1 MSMRLFRSTTLDSN
15 ANTYVG
21 DQLSLFVGN
30 DYILRIS
37 DNTTPGGV
45 TVKGGGS
52 GGTGSFV
59 RSDITATSG
68 QTAFTATYT
77 PNYVDVYYN
86 GLILP
91 VASYTATNGSTVTL
105 NNPAIAGDTVTIIAW
120 SISNVSINTG
130 DITFG
135 TNGNPNGISSSD
147 NDAYISIN
155 APGVN
160 GAVDLWSGGW
170 NGPFG
175 GEVYMDSSGVWLY
188 TNDESN
194 YWLFDNSGNLNLAYD
209 GGITFT
215 NGTINTV
222 GGGINVR
229 AYNGSFTI
237 SVDETLQPTTP
248 YVAWT
253 FDQSGVLALP
263 DGGYIDNNGGITRLG
278 AGNVGAQIG
287 SADTQNY
294 ATATDTGVVIQT
306 LADSTNSNWTFD
318 LNGNLTLP
326 SGGTINWANGSN
338 ALVGGGGGNAST
350 GDITFAGNVIS
361 STNGNIVIGTAL
373 VPSGNATIDLG
384 TIDNQWRS
392 LYVSGQTIYLGGVPL
407 STSGNS
413 LIVNGSA
420 VATTGNIT
428 FTDTTLGTV
437 NTGSNV
443 NISLINGEYLAGT
456 GGSLSFDGSSYLTYP
471 GVSMGSG
478 AFTAQLWFYIPIS
491 VDLSSIQLAFL
502 GSNNN
507 SQSLGIYTGSGQG
520 GAGYAQ
526 ITIDA
531 LRSEHVTFYVGRI
544 PQGQWNHLAVARDSS
559 NNVNVWLNGQG
570 QASQSWD
577 ANFSGLSEEIGGWS
591 YGGYYMQGWIT
602 NLELIV
608 GGTIFDP
615 NSNSITVPT
624 PPLTSVEGT
633 ELLLLASS
641 ATGALVDSSYN
652 NYTMTP
658 MGAVTYSGIN
668 NWEFSADGTLTLPAS
683 NSIAAPIGSNVNIS
697 TTYQQVNINQAAYMD
712 FNASGG
718 TEWVSMSPG
727 IQLNDSAFSIQF
739 WIYRRNLFGHAFDPI
754 LSFLASGTASPFL
767 YFNDSN
773 QLIFDPYYMTLPVT
787 MQNNTW
793 YHVAVAR
800 DASGNLNAWLDG
812 TQITGGT
819 IASAVLTDQAVGPM
833 TEIGYLWYGPS
844 YLNAALSSL
853 QIVVGNNVYDPTQST
868 ITVPTDV
875 PVVIPGTVLLL
886 STSYH
891 DYAAFDDASG
901 TQTITNNNSTPAFQ
915 GAPVNNVEIINSTL
929 AWQFMPGAEGNPQ
942 LLVPN
947 AAVINSHHNLYL
959 NTDAGMLGLYGT
971 EGINLTASGEGYIN
985 FDVLQAP
992 SGYGAYNGGAI
1003 STNAG
1008 GGADGG
1014 EGGSINFYA
1023 GNGSGNTI
1031 THSGGEGGSINMSGG
1046 RGDVYVSAAAI
1057 TAITLTTP
1065 VTITVPNNNVAYGGK
1080 IYIQSLAT
1088 ATELNNAS
1096 YYVIPTGGDNLQ
1108 LFRDQWLQIPVVST
1122 GVSPYFTG
1130 NVTTVSTVPINTNF
1144 SQYQC
1149 FLDINPSSNLL
1160 ISNLGYGLT
1169 VNSGNLAAYG
1179 AYNVSTSPPLQ
1190 PTSGDTSTDLYFNLN
1205 DWLGGSLEFNSGY
1218 ERWLAMEPGVTF
1230 GTNPWTVSTW
1240 FQLYTNTSG
1249 TILGGQNSNSLKIN
1263 IVSDTQIAVGPAGGS
1278 PTVFTVPTMGP
1289 GTWIWLTVNS
1299 DADGT
1304 SLYYNGVA
1312 ATGSPGPNADYTAA
1326 TNGIGYTAWSGPDY
1340 FDGRLQGMQITNGTA
1355 VYSSLDSTIP
1365 VPTYYTDPTQGSF
1378 SLLLNGFQGNTTVDS
1393 SGTQTITNL
1402 NNVRYNFNS
1411 PVSAWGPDVDWVF
1424 TVPAT
1429 GTITA
1434 STNGGS
1440 LWLYGG
1446 SPSNPSYGSEGRV
1459 YVQSN
1464 LSVNSVEPYYYG
1476 TDLLLK
1482 NQNSSYNFNNQ
1493 STISSPGGT
1502 QYTPYEIAASGPE
1515 INWNSLSPFSNVVT
1529 TNGSINSVYNRV
1541 TNLQPPMPAIR
1552 QSAYTISLWFY
1563 PASSS
1568 GNNTLLGGDNGSLNL
1583 ISQTLS
1589 DLIITTGNPAT
1600 ATGFSFGRTL
1610 ATDQWYYLVVTRD
1623 DQHRCAAWLDGEY
1636 LFGGVG
1642 YNDGID
1648 INDYTSP
1655 IRYLGGGTYG
1665 RAFDGLVADVKI
1677 DNVNL
1682 YSTWGP
1688 GVTGSIPVPA
1698 APAVPGYSTQ
1708 LLLSATDSDN
1718 VFVNSA
1724 NTVVYTP
1731 FTIANGGTELG
1742 ISSDGSIY
1750 LPGTRFGNVS
1760 ISGTVTT
1767 VGGLYPAVALPSQ
1780 NVYLWYA
1787 SSPDVRGFKM
1797 TVRAQHNDPC
1807 TCLEMADITCAYDA
1821 VGGLVFSVGNRV
1833 KSNPGAADT
1842 VFGVLIDYDIVPGEY
1857 LLVVT
1862 ATVGSADTVYFTYE
1876 VTEFMT
1882 SHAT

>member
-21 DQLSLFVGN
+21 DQLSLFVGD

-120 SISNVSINTG
+120 SISNVAVNTG

-135 TNGNPNGISSSD
+135 ANGNPNGISSSD
-147 NDAYISIN
+147 NDADIIIN
-155 APGVN
+155 APGSEGV
-160 GAVDLWSGGW
+160 VDIWSGDY
-170 NGPFG
+170 NGPYG
-175 GEVYMDSSGVWLY
+175 GEVYMDSSGVY
-188 TNDESN
+188 VFTNSEAN
-194 YWLFDNSGNLNLAYD
+194 QWQFDNSGN
-209 GGITFT
+209 I
-215 NGTINTV
+215 
-222 GGGINVR
+222 
-229 AYNGSFTI
+229 
-237 SVDETLQPTTP
+237 
-248 YVAWT
+248 
-253 FDQSGVLALP
+253 
-263 DGGYIDNNGGITRLG
+263 
-278 AGNVGAQIG
+278 
-287 SADTQNY
+287 
-294 ATATDTGVVIQT
+294 
-306 LADSTNSNWTFD
+306 
-318 LNGNLTLP
+318 TLP
-326 SGGTINWANGSN
+326 AGGTINWANGSN

-361 STNGNIVIGTAL
+361 STNGNIVINTAL

-384 TIDNQWRS
+384 TIDRQWRS
-392 LYVSGQTIYLGGVPL
+392 LYVSGNTIYLGGVPL

-697 TTYQQVNINQAAYMD
+697 TVYQQVNNNQAAYMD

-754 LSFLASGTASPFL
+754 LSFLASSTASPFL

-868 ITVPTDV
+868 ITVPTLVPADV
-875 PVVIPGTVLLL
+875 TGTQLLI
-886 STSYH
+886 STSYQIDH
-891 DYAAFDDASG
+891 AFDDASG
-901 TQTITNNNSTPAFQ
+901 TQTITNNSTPAYG
-915 GAPVNNVEIINSTL
+915 GAPPYNVTVTSNNLT
-929 AWQFMPGAEGNPQ
+929 WQFMPGAEGNPQ

-1008 GGADGG
+1008 SGASGG

-1023 GNGSGNTI
+1023 GQGSGNTI
-1031 THSGGEGGSINMSGG
+1031 THSGGEGGGIYMVGG

-1108 LFRDQWLQIPVVST
+1108 LFRDQWLQIPVVGT
-1122 GVSPYFTG
+1122 GVSPYFRG

-1326 TNGIGYTAWSGPDY
+1326 TNGIGYTGWSGPDY

-1355 VYSSLDSTIP
+1355 LYSSLDSTIP

-1446 SPSNPSYGSEGRV
+1446 SPSNPSYGSEGHV
-1459 YVQSN
+1459 NVVSN
-1464 LSVNSVEPYYYG
+1464 LIVNSVEPYYYG

-1493 STISSPGGT
+1493 STISSPGST
-1502 QYTPYEIAASGPE
+1502 QYTPYEIAASGPD
-1515 INWNSLSPFSNVVT
+1515 INWTSLSPFSNVVT
-1529 TNGSINSVYNRV
+1529 TNGSINSVYNQT

-1563 PASSS
+1563 PRTAVGNSS
-1568 GNNTLLGGDNGSLNL
+1568 LLGGDNGSLNL

-1665 RAFDGLVADVKI
+1665 SAFDGLIADVKI

-1688 GVTGSIPVPA
+1688 GVYGSIPVPT

-1780 NVYLWYA
+1780 NVYIWYA

-1833 KSNPGAADT
+1833 KSNPGAPDT